1 MLCKQFLVIILWEF
15 NYVVVIDLCLL
26 TQNMHNKVTKS
37 RSQTLSKTPITKS
50 LGIKLIEVKSLT
62 QTPWLE
68 PPMAAEL

>member
-15 NYVVVIDLCLL
+15 HYVVVIDLCLL

-37 RSQTLSKTPITKS
+37 RSQTPSTKS

-62 QTPWLE
+62 L
-68 PPMAAEL
+68 A